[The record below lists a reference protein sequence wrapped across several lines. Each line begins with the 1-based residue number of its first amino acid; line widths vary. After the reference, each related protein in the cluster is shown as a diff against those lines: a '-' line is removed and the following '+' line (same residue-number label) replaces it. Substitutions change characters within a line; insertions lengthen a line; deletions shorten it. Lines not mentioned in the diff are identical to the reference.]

1 MVLCTPFITSH
12 IKKKYDYKTDQDS
25 LQLIK
30 ENKDQVK
37 SRSRDRKVPDE
48 LNLKKEEWKYLIIW

>member
-30 ENKDQVK
+30 ENKDQIK

-48 LNLKKEEWKYLIIW
+48 LNLKKEE